1 MINLRRDENMIT
13 KHPPV
18 SAKTKETHDKLADM
32 IVSRDPTNPLKFI
45 RDVTSFLQEQ
55 KGGSTKI
62 S

>member
-1 MINLRRDENMIT
+1 MIT